1 MRRLESL
8 GLYATVRLQHRGT
21 LVTPHGTHACE
32 PFLVDAVAL
41 NGTTD
46 PASTRHLIRLERP
59 YHQLVVVESDAG
71 RLLTNIEHSSQP
83 SSDSVGRTLWRF
95 VTAFCRGSR
104 LCLQRGLRQLTQ

>member
-1 MRRLESL
+1 
-8 GLYATVRLQHRGT
+8 
-21 LVTPHGTHACE
+21 
-32 PFLVDAVAL
+32 
-41 NGTTD
+41 
-46 PASTRHLIRLERP
+46 
-59 YHQLVVVESDAG
+59 VVESDAG